1 MFYSPKAGLLP
12 TPNTPQIHSPNPEDY
27 VKCSYYPIPV
37 QAVNIIESFNI
48 RCQPTWDIN
57 VATKYVKFK
66 AEWDLCGQ
74 VYTSVNVDVFPKSVL
89 SSLATYN
96 LDQPSWNTSFT
107 GKKLCLKLEWKVSS
121 QQSRINISNSPIY
134 NQNSTDFAFNSSTN
148 SPSSFS
154 TPYRRHNQSYQADS
168 GYKSANRFD
177 SHKESPIHSRR
188 AYNENIANFPNNS
201 PVPCTKLFNSPRK
214 SVNRQDLYRP
224 QSVDTVK
231 IKAKASITPKSEN
244 TSGNILSPKAD
255 QVNNSPQCNNNQHSL
270 ESIQQSHASDV
281 KPDLSAIHE
290 KSDEEEL
297 YSDPDYEPATD
308 FNPST
313 NSFGLSPKKL
323 SFSNG
328 YLSDAID
335 AEFMNLNGTCRLC
348 HDTIPSYL
356 AQLHVIECPKSDLDP
371 VEEFYKTCAADLQTN
386 KEKIQTYVK
395 DHLQYKFNDD
405 QIPNDTFKNC
415 EQFYNFCSNVDELEK
430 SQTRRFFEKC
440 GTPPSKVTNILSYEH
455 LA

>member
-57 VATKYVKFK
+57 VATKHVKFK

-121 QQSRINISNSPIY
+121 QHSRINISNSSIY
-134 NQNSTDFAFNSSTN
+134 NQNSTDSAFNSSTN

-224 QSVDTVK
+224 QSVDTVH
-231 IKAKASITPKSEN
+231 INARANISPKSEN
-244 TSGNILSPKAD
+244 TSENILSPKAD

-308 FNPST
+308 FNPRT

-335 AEFMNLNGTCRLC
+335 AEFMNLLLLLLLF
-348 HDTIPSYL
+348 I
-356 AQLHVIECPKSDLDP
+356 
-371 VEEFYKTCAADLQTN
+371 
-386 KEKIQTYVK
+386 KI
-395 DHLQYKFNDD
+395 L
-405 QIPNDTFKNC
+405 IC
-415 EQFYNFCSNVDELEK
+415 
-430 SQTRRFFEKC
+430 
-440 GTPPSKVTNILSYEH
+440 NIHSVN
-455 LA
+455 

>member
-1 MFYSPKAGLLP
+1 M
-12 TPNTPQIHSPNPEDY
+12 
-27 VKCSYYPIPV
+27 
-37 QAVNIIESFNI
+37 
-48 RCQPTWDIN
+48 
-57 VATKYVKFK
+57 
-66 AEWDLCGQ
+66 
-74 VYTSVNVDVFPKSVL
+74 
-89 SSLATYN
+89 
-96 LDQPSWNTSFT
+96 
-107 GKKLCLKLEWKVSS
+107 
-121 QQSRINISNSPIY
+121 
-134 NQNSTDFAFNSSTN
+134 
-148 SPSSFS
+148 
-154 TPYRRHNQSYQADS
+154 
-168 GYKSANRFD
+168 
-177 SHKESPIHSRR
+177 
-188 AYNENIANFPNNS
+188 
-201 PVPCTKLFNSPRK
+201 PCTKLFNSPLK

-244 TSGNILSPKAD
+244 TSEKILSPKAD

-405 QIPNDTFKNC
+405 QIPNDTFENC
-415 EQFYNFCSNVDELEK
+415 EQFYNFCSIIDELEK